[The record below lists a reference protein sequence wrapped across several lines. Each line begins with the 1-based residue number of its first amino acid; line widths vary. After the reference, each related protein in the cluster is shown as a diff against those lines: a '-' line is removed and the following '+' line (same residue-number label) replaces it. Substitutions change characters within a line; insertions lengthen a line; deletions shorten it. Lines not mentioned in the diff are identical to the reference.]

1 MEDVNVSEHIEAVG
15 EHLGTAGE
23 HLNTAGEHLGFSLDV
38 NKYYDLAIQYGTEY
52 GLKIIGALIIFFIG
66 KMMANGLRHAMHKA
80 MEHQKIETTLIEFA
94 TSAVYYGLMAVVLL
108 AAASNLGIETTSFM
122 AILGAA
128 GLAIG
133 LALSSTLSNIGA
145 AVVIL
150 VFRPFK
156 VGDYVNAGGAEGT
169 VDKISL
175 FSTTIS
181 PVDNRLIVV
190 PNSAITGGNITNF
203 SSKAVRRVD
212 HVVGIGYGDD
222 IKKAKEVLYAV
233 IEKSAHTISD
243 PSPLVAVTEL
253 GDSSVNFT
261 VRAWV
266 KSADYWD
273 AYFEIIEEI
282 KYALDDANISIP
294 FPQMDVHMEKGE

>member
-1 MEDVNVSEHIEAVG
+1 MEDVNVSEQIDAVG
-15 EHLGTAGE
+15 EHLS
-23 HLNTAGEHLGFSLDV
+23 TAGEHLGFSLDV

-52 GLKIIGALIIFFIG
+52 GLKIIGAILIYYIG
-66 KMMANGLRHAMHKA
+66 KMLATGLRNLVGKA
-80 MEHQKIETTLIEFA
+80 LEHQKVETTLVEFA
-94 TSAVYYGLMAVVLL
+94 TSAIYYGLMAVVFLT
-108 AAASNLGIETTSFM
+108 AISNIGIQTTSFM

-128 GLAIG
+128 GLAVG
-133 LALSSTLSNIGA
+133 LALKDTLSNIGS

-156 VGDYVNAGGAEGT
+156 VGDYINAGGAEGT

-175 FSTTIS
+175 FTTTIS
-181 PVDNRLIVV
+181 PVDNRLIIV
-190 PNSAITGGNITNF
+190 PNSAITLGNITNF
-203 SSKAVRRVD
+203 SSKPVRRVD
-212 HVVGIGYGDD
+212 HVVGIGYNED
-222 IKKAKEVLYAV
+222 IKKAKEVMYAV

-243 PSPLVAVTEL
+243 PAPLVAVTEL
-253 GDSSVNFT
+253 ADSSVNFT

-266 KSADYWD
+266 SSADYWD

-294 FPQMDVHMEKGE
+294 FPQMDVHMDKGE

>member
-1 MEDVNVSEHIEAVG
+1 MADVNVSEQIDAV
-15 EHLGTAGE
+15 GE
-23 HLNTAGEHLGFSLDV
+23 HLNTAGEQLGFSLDA

-52 GLKIIGALIIFFIG
+52 GLKIIGAILIFYIG
-66 KMMANGLRHAMHKA
+66 KLAANGLRNLIAKA
-80 MEHQKIETTLIEFA
+80 LTHQNVETTLVEFA
-94 TSAVYYGLMAVVLL
+94 TSAVYYGLMAVVFL
-108 AAASNLGIETTSFM
+108 AAISNIGIQTTSFM

-133 LALSSTLSNIGA
+133 LALSSTLSNIGS

-203 SSKAVRRVD
+203 SSKPVRRVD
-212 HVVGIGYGDD
+212 HAVGIGYGED
-222 IKKAKEVLYAV
+222 IKTAKDVMYAV
-233 IEKSAHTISD
+233 IEKSAHTLAD
-243 PSPLVAVTEL
+243 PAPLVAVTDL

-266 KSADYWD
+266 ESADYWD

-294 FPQMDVHMEKGE
+294 FPQMDLHMDKGE

>member
-1 MEDVNVSEHIEAVG
+1 MADMTDITKVSDQLVV
-15 EHLGTAGE
+15 
-23 HLNTAGEHLGFSLDV
+23 DV

-52 GLKIIGALIIFFIG
+52 GLKIIGAVLIFYIG
-66 KMMANGLRHAMHKA
+66 KSIASRLRLLLVKA
-80 MEHQKIETTLIEFA
+80 LHHQNVEKTLVELSSS
-94 TSAVYYGLMAVVLL
+94 TLYYGLMAVILL
-108 AAASNLGIETTSFM
+108 AAMGQLGIETTSFM

-133 LALSSTLSNIGA
+133 LALKDTLSNIGS

-156 VGDYVNAGGAEGT
+156 IGDYINAGGAEGT

-175 FSTTIS
+175 FTTTIS
-181 PVDNRLIVV
+181 PVDNRLIIV
-190 PNSAITGGNITNF
+190 PNSAITAGNIVNF
-203 SSKAVRRVD
+203 SSKPVRRVD
-212 HVVGIGYGDD
+212 HTVGIGYDDD
-222 IKKAKEVLYAV
+222 IKKAKEVMYAV

-243 PSPLVAVTEL
+243 PAPLVAVSEL

-266 KSADYWD
+266 ESADYWD

-282 KYALDDANISIP
+282 KYALDDANINIP
-294 FPQMDVHMEKGE
+294 YPQMDVHMNSGDK

>member
-1 MEDVNVSEHIEAVG
+1 MEDVNVSEQMDAV
-15 EHLGTAGE
+15 GE

-38 NKYYDLAIQYGTEY
+38 NKYYDMGIQYGTEY
-52 GLKIIGALIIFFIG
+52 GLKIIGAVLIYYIG
-66 KMMANGLRHAMHKA
+66 KMIATGLRNLIAKA
-80 MEHQKIETTLIEFA
+80 LTHQKVETTLVEFA
-94 TSAVYYGLMAVVLL
+94 TSAVYYGLMAVVFL
-108 AAASNLGIETTSFM
+108 AAISNIGIQTTSFM

-133 LALSSTLSNIGA
+133 LALSSTLSNIGS

-203 SSKAVRRVD
+203 SSKPVRRVD
-212 HVVGIGYGDD
+212 HAVGIGYNED
-222 IKKAKEVLYAV
+222 IKKAKEVMYDV
-233 IEKSAHTISD
+233 IEKSAHTLSK
-243 PSPLVAVTEL
+243 PAPLVAVTDL

-294 FPQMDVHMEKGE
+294 FPQMDVHMDKGE